1 MHSAL
6 EELSRELKD
15 RTGKLHFSEQKCNEA
30 QKAILALESD
40 LTESDRLIEKTKHEA
55 KKFQECFQDEE

>member
-15 RTGKLHFSEQKCNEA
+15 RTGKLHFSE
-30 QKAILALESD
+30 
-40 LTESDRLIEKTKHEA
+40 
-55 KKFQECFQDEE
+55 